1 MLRITRI
8 IRDAL
13 EHKKWK
19 SQASK
24 IKGDIMSFDKQRLKN
39 ALWGIFI
46 SDAISMPAHW
56 YYKRAYIREGFDGA
70 IKDYNDAPHPH
81 PESFMVGGGYFPN
94 IEKAKALGRP
104 YDILHQH
111 LRFYDTNY
119 SQRDIK
125 LSVHAGEHANAMP
138 NLDERYHYHHGLKKD
153 DNTLGANLMR
163 VLMRSIIETKAYDQK
178 HFINAFVSYMTTP
191 ELNKDPY
198 SEVYV
203 RAWFNNFTDGVPAHA
218 CAQEQREVWSIGS
231 SGGAIRPL
239 LLSLTSTSP
248 YQALGVALQHQ
259 QITHRS
265 DNVSSAL
272 TYLVPL
278 LHELLHKKDP
288 MSTLKEHASK
298 VQLIKI
304 KGSALSKTYAEHM
317 GPGNI
322 PPDEM
327 WKIHTEFS
335 DETLDLEHL
344 LNTYSEDK
352 ILGTVFT
359 TGCYTEHSIPVLSY
373 LLYKN
378 KFDFRASILANANA
392 GGDNVHRGILLGML
406 VGAANDSIPQ
416 DMKEGLSDYEAIDSE
431 INDFVDTL

>member
-1 MLRITRI
+1 
-8 IRDAL
+8 
-13 EHKKWK
+13 
-19 SQASK
+19 
-24 IKGDIMSFDKQRLKN
+24 MSLNKQRLAN
-39 ALWGIFI
+39 ALWGAFI
-46 SDAISMPAHW
+46 SDSISMPAHW
-56 YYKRAYIREGFDGA
+56 YYKRAYIKEGFNGA
-70 IKDYNDAPHPH
+70 ITDYNDAPHPH

-94 IEKAKALGRP
+94 IEKAEALGRP
-104 YDILHQH
+104 YDILHDH

-119 SQRDIK
+119 NQAKIK

-138 NLDERYHYHHGLKKD
+138 NLDERYHYHHGLKKG
-153 DNTLGANLMR
+153 DNTLGANLLR
-163 VLMRSIIETKAYDQK
+163 VLMRSIIKTKEYSQED
-178 HFINAFVSYMTTP
+178 FIDEFVTYMTTP
-191 ELNKDPY
+191 GLNKDPY

-203 RAWFNNFTDGVPAHA
+203 RAWFNNFTDGVPPHA
-218 CAQEQREVWSIGS
+218 CAQEQRNVWSIGS

-239 LLSLTSTSP
+239 LLSLTASST

-272 TYLVPL
+272 SFLVPL
-278 LHELLHKKDP
+278 LHDLLDKKDP
-288 MSTLKEHASK
+288 KGILKDHASK

-304 KGSALSKTYAEHM
+304 KGSELSKTYAEHM

-322 PPDEM
+322 PDDEM

-335 DETLDLEHL
+335 EKKLDLDFL
-344 LNTYSEDK
+344 LKTYSEDE

-378 KFDFRASILANANA
+378 NFDFRASVLANANA

-406 VGAANDSIPQ
+406 AGAANDEIPQ
-416 DMKEGLSDYEAIDSE
+416 DLKEGLSNYKEIEEE
-431 INDFVDTL
+431 INGFINTL